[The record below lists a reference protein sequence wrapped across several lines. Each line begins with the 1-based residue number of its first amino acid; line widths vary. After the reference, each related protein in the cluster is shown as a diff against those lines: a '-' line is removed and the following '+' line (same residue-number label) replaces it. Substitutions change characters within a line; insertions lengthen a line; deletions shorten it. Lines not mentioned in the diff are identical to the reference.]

1 MTGTPISRGLE
12 DLQGLAAFLRL
23 NPWSDKQWWGTALQR
38 PTEAGDPVAFSRLL
52 RVLRPALG
60 GIMWRSAKRDVANE
74 LQLPLQSCSVTH
86 LALSAVE
93 RHWYTRQHQVGS
105 NDRGGRQVARRCFE
119 CCPFQSPLGDSG
131 RGSVQKGQ
139 CLIFVQFQLSWVRL
153 ASWSNDWTPG
163 L

>member
-23 NPWSDKQWWGTALQR
+23 NPWSDRQWWGTALQR

-60 GIMWRSAKRDVANE
+60 GIMWRSAKRDVVNE

-93 RHWYTRQHQVGS
+93 RHWYTRQHQVGLE
-105 NDRGGRQVARRCFE
+105 RQMGTTANCTLAFA
-119 CCPFQSPLGDSG
+119 CCALQSPLGDPST
-131 RGSVQKGQ
+131 SSFNKGQ
-139 CLIFVQFQLSWVRL
+139 RLMLSSFNGSGFV
-153 ASWSNDWTPG
+153 
-163 L
+163 